1 MRRVLGVLS
10 LALVCASTSRVG
22 AQQPPPAAP
31 QAPASDQDKAL
42 AARLFDEGHALLE
55 QGKVPE
61 ACRKL
66 EESRRLDPLP
76 GTVLNLA
83 ACHEREGRTAS
94 AMAEFREA
102 RALAER
108 DGRGDRV
115 AYADEHL
122 KAIEPKLSM
131 LVVEVPPAADLPD
144 LTIIRDGVAIGRA
157 AWGGKIPVDP
167 GAHVVEAT
175 APHKQMRHVDVQV
188 GPNADVQT
196 VTIAAL
202 EDAAPAPAPAPA
214 VAPPPAP
221 MTTAPAP
228 ETIAPPAQAGLS
240 TRRQWAL
247 VSGGVGLAGVVAGS
261 IAGVVAFQKNSDSK
275 CTSCTPAANTSAYN
289 TAGTAADISTVS
301 FAVGLVGLGLGA
313 FLWFGDSSVTVTP
326 GVASLLV
333 NGRF

>member
-1 MRRVLGVLS
+1 MRRVVLGLS
-10 LALVCASTSRVG
+10 MALLSATSVAL
-22 AQQPPPAAP
+22 AQQPSPP
-31 QAPASDQDKAL
+31 SDQDKAL

-55 QGKVPE
+55 QGNVPE

-66 EESRRLDPLP
+66 EESRRLDPQP
-76 GTVLNLA
+76 GGTILNLA

-102 RALAER
+102 RALAEHAQR
-108 DGRGDRV
+108 DDRV
-115 AYADEHL
+115 AFCDEHL

-131 LVVEVPPAADLPD
+131 LVVVVPPSADLPD

-157 AWGGKIPVDP
+157 AWGEKIPVDP
-167 GAHVVEAT
+167 GPHAIEAT

-202 EDAAPAPAPAPA
+202 DDTAPEPAPPPAPAPATA
-214 VAPPPAP
+214 T
-221 MTTAPAP
+221 TTAPAP
-228 ETIAPPAQAGLS
+228 ESPAPPPSTGLS

-247 VSGGVGLAGVVAGS
+247 VSGGVGLAGVIAGS
-261 IAGVVAFQKNSDSK
+261 IAGIVAIEKNNDANSSK
-275 CTSCTPAANTSAYN
+275 STSAWS
-289 TAGTAADISTVS
+289 TAGTAADISTAS

-313 FLWFGDSSVTVTP
+313 FLWFGDAAVNVTP
-326 GVASLLV
+326 GVASVQV

>member
-1 MRRVLGVLS
+1 MRRRVLAVSALLMCIASPARVL
-10 LALVCASTSRVG
+10 
-22 AQQPPPAAP
+22 AQGQGQPG
-31 QAPASDQDKAL
+31 DQDKAL
-42 AARLFDEGHALLE
+42 AATLFDEGRALLS
-55 QGKVPE
+55 QDKVPE

-108 DGRGDRV
+108 DHRGDRV
-115 AYADEHL
+115 VYADERL
-122 KAIEPKLSM
+122 KAIEPKLSA
-131 LVVEVPPAADLPD
+131 LVVVVPPAADLPD

-157 AWGGKIPVDP
+157 AWGEKIPVDP
-167 GAHVVEAT
+167 GAHVIEAT
-175 APHKQMRHVDVQV
+175 AAHKQMRHVEVQV

-214 VAPPPAP
+214 PVAPAPAP
-221 MTTAPAP
+221 TTAAPAP
-228 ETIAPPAQAGLS
+228 ETVAQPAQNGLS
-240 TRRQWAL
+240 TRRTWAL
-247 VSGGVGLAGVVAGS
+247 VSGGVGAAGVIAGS
-261 IAGVVAFQKNSDSK
+261 IAGIVAIEKHNADGAT
-275 CTSCTPAANTSAYN
+275 CTSRPCSQQSMSLNNDAKL
-289 TAGTAADISTVS
+289 AADISTVS

-313 FLWFGDSSVTVTP
+313 FLWFGDSSVSVTP
-326 GVASLLV
+326 GVASLQV